1 MMRFRFSAR
10 CAMLRAVA
18 AIGLAALGACSSP
31 SGRFYTLGA
40 DGEST
45 AETGTTHPSYLIDM
59 RQVKVPASVARSQ
72 LVVQVN
78 ANRVQILEDDRWASP
93 VADEIRNALL
103 VAVTRQAGALDAN
116 EFTRS
121 EGVPVYQISA
131 DVQRFE
137 SWPGSHALIDVVWSI
152 RASNASQTLVCR
164 SLVSQ
169 PVSAGY
175 EAMVDGHRRAIQT
188 IAAQIAAGLRGLS
201 ARSTTVHGGAGQAAL
216 SCPSLAR
223 PSDAG
228 MEAPVLGAAH

>member
-10 CAMLRAVA
+10 CAMLWAVA
-18 AIGLAALGACSSP
+18 AVGLATLGACSSP
-31 SGRFYTLGA
+31 PGRFYTLGTG
-40 DGEST
+40 DES
-45 AETGTTHPSYLIDM
+45 AIEIGTTHPSYLIDM

-78 ANRVQILEDDRWASP
+78 TAQVKILEDDRWASP
-93 VADEIRNALL
+93 VADEIHNALL
-103 VAVTRQAGALDAN
+103 VAVARQAGALDAK

-121 EGVPVYQISA
+121 DNVPVYQISA

-137 SWPGSHALIDVVWSI
+137 SWPASHALIDVVWSI

-169 PVSAGY
+169 HVSAGY
-175 EAMVDGHRRAIQT
+175 EALVEGHRRAIQT
-188 IAAQIAAGLRGLS
+188 LAAQIAAGLRDLS
-201 ARSTTVHGGAGQAAL
+201 ARSTTVHGGTGQAAL

-228 MEAPVLGAAH
+228 IEAPVLGAAH